1 MLGFLFGFVTGVLM
15 SILVMYIIYKR
26 ITGNLF

>member
-15 SILVMYIIYKR
+15 SVLVMYIIYKR